1 MGGKLQLE
9 YNVKNINKIELKEKE
24 KDLGSYRIDLLLNF
38 RSVLVGIRS

>member
-1 MGGKLQLE
+1 MVGGKLQLE
-9 YNVKNINKIELKEKE
+9 YNVKNINKIELKE

>member
-9 YNVKNINKIELKEKE
+9 YNVKNINKIELKE